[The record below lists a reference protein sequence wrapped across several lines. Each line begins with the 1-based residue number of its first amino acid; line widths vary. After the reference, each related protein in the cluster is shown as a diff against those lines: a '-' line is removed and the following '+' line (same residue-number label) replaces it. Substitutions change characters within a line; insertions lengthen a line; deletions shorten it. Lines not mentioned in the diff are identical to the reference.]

1 MDDELVIPP
10 RRSRVFGRSAYS
22 LTRFGM
28 LAVCALA
35 IPYLMAERGWFAVL
49 ISGSFAALFAVVA
62 GSFAYR
68 DLRIL
73 FSRGLILR
81 SNDFQFLRNRWSWN
95 DMTDIA
101 LHEEPDGEGG
111 IKSRIVVLFRPEYS
125 APSAPSLTTIDPGD
139 FNTGGEPLT
148 LILQQWQRR
157 YGNGSRKA

>member
-10 RRSRVFGRSAYS
+10 RRLRVFGRSAYS
-22 LTRFGM
+22 LTRFGV
-28 LAVCALA
+28 LAACALV

-49 ISGSFAALFAVVA
+49 ISGSFAVLFAVVA

-73 FSRGLILR
+73 LSRGLILR
-81 SNDFQFLRNRWSWN
+81 SNHFQFLRHRWSWN
-95 DMTDIA
+95 DVTDIA
-101 LHEEPDGEGG
+101 LRQEPDGEGG
-111 IKSRIVVLFRPEYS
+111 IESRIVVRFRPECS

-139 FNTGGEPLT
+139 FNTGDEPLA

-157 YGNGSRKA
+157 YGNGSRTA